1 MIGKVRYIDYG
12 ERRYRESRTAPI
24 LGIEK
29 KDRAERLGI
38 DERTEGAF
46 SLPASTVTCGYKTQ
60 KPTHYKA
67 CARDT
72 PQTPNRKKQ
81 RKEKNRNMKDENK
94 RTLYLKVR
102 VSPEEMDAIKKKFQ
116 NSGMETL
123 SGFVR
128 AMIFEGYIVQMDE
141 NKLRQIYK
149 LAGNIANNINQIAV
163 RVNSTGNIYNNDIA
177 EIKESVNK
185 LWQPLNF
192 LQTKVLQLK
201 H

>member
-1 MIGKVRYIDYG
+1 
-12 ERRYRESRTAPI
+12 
-24 LGIEK
+24 
-29 KDRAERLGI
+29 
-38 DERTEGAF
+38 
-46 SLPASTVTCGYKTQ
+46 
-60 KPTHYKA
+60 
-67 CARDT
+67 
-72 PQTPNRKKQ
+72 
-81 RKEKNRNMKDENK
+81 MKDENK

-116 NSGMETL
+116 NSGMQTL

-141 NKLRQIYK
+141 NILHQIYK

-177 EIKESVNK
+177 EIKDGVNK
-185 LWQPLNF
+185 FWQPLNF